1 MAFKEIL
8 GILSADHSNSG
19 KTKSG
24 SHKSKKHGS
33 GNTERKFK
41 SCKDSSGNSESAS
54 GNSTCR
60 EVAEIS
66 KEVVPI
72 GQLSISDND
81 AISDNEPSNEVKTER
96 RKDISRS
103 HKSSR
108 SGKDN
113 GHRSS
118 SSRHGKHKHT
128 SSSEKRQ
135 GHKDRSDRIPRR
147 IEYKTA
153 SEPATPEAPKALALY
168 VPPGTSQALVGAFSA
183 MIPLKLDTDS
193 IVFPRDPSSVSV
205 KPRETE
211 RITESEPSATPKAPS
226 HTHGNQHES
235 KHSESESE
243 SEDSDGLDY
252 SCWYDAYE
260 YPGDRFHPTIH
271 SENNLTGAFWVED
284 GFYEFWLSDDN
295 DQASEDSCSL
305 EILKITPDL
314 LATAPHIRKGVISYL
329 KEAAYLLFYRERYY
343 GLFSQLGEENPLDV
357 STNQDAYK
365 EVIYQRLRNTI
376 KSEGDV
382 FLAIHSN
389 RVQETTKTVGVI
401 QIERVNQNSTL
412 PTIEC
417 PKAPD
422 FATWLYNVEP
432 EGAYAEI
439 MQKLLSTGMH
449 GDFIYRLV
457 NFAVAGNEENRM
469 LEDALMEVFT
479 FRTQLC
485 TALGVSFMVWPD
497 RGGATGFHT
506 RQGFHWAGYRFKG
519 KNHCEMYARRDLNH
533 QPQHLDD
540 GFDLLRSHHKNL
552 KK

>member
-33 GNTERKFK
+33 GNTERESK

-72 GQLSISDND
+72 GQLSISDDD
-81 AISDNEPSNEVKTER
+81 AISDNEPLNEVKTER

-135 GHKDRSDRIPRR
+135 GHKDRSDRIPRT

-183 MIPLKLDTDS
+183 MVPLKLGTDS
-193 IVFPRDPSSVSV
+193 IVFPRDPSKVSV

-211 RITESEPSATPKAPS
+211 RITESEPSATPKPPS

-252 SCWYDAYE
+252 SCC
-260 YPGDRFHPTIH
+260 
-271 SENNLTGAFWVED
+271 ENNLTGAFWVED

-314 LATAPHIRKGVISYL
+314 LATAPHIRKGPTWG
-329 KEAAYLLFYRERYY
+329 R
-343 GLFSQLGEENPLDV
+343 NPLDV

-422 FATWLYNVEP
+422 FAAWLYNVEP

-469 LEDALMEVFT
+469 LEDALMAVFT

-540 GFDLLRSHHKNL
+540 GFDLLRSHHKNP